1 MTNKRPKMKRPAP
14 LAELLAVVFAGQPV
28 ANRLEEAK
36 IWQVW
41 EEAVGRQ
48 IAERARPASLR
59 DGVLTLTVAS
69 APWMQQLNFL
79 KKELIVQLNQ
89 AIGSELVRD
98 IYLKAG
104 SLKTKEPPNETV
116 HRPPHQLT
124 AAEQTAV
131 AQQVATIQDEG
142 LRSVIQH
149 LWTTHLSRP
158 EETATESIAQTTLH
172 KQH

>member
-1 MTNKRPKMKRPAP
+1 MKRPAP

-28 ANRLEEAK
+28 AKRLEEIK

-48 IAERARPASLR
+48 IAERARPAGLR

-79 KKELIVQLNQ
+79 KKELIMQLNQ

-104 SLKTKEPPNETV
+104 TLRRKDSTIETV
-116 HRPPHQLT
+116 QRPPRKLSED
-124 AAEQTAV
+124 EQTAV
-131 AQQVATIQDEG
+131 AQQVAAIQDEE
-142 LRSVIQH
+142 LRRVIQH

-158 EETATESIAQTTLH
+158 E
-172 KQH
+172 